1 MNRYLIVINIVIYL
15 IINPF
20 FSSYSFSNTENKNVK
35 YLKVKTFNLSKDKF
49 DYKSL
54 KKIGI
59 SKIFPRFRLV
69 GEESCKSNKRT
80 NKKWKNTIIFYGD
93 KNFLWGVRDYS
104 IGFTPQNGVRIYM
117 GIRKNNKIIF
127 KVIEAHER
135 WDNMLNWINGY
146 SLNLKN
152 ESIENA
158 LNQTLKGNYASS
170 GSYRRKCELRFTNLI
185 KTKDTYDH
193 LLNIKFIEKRQKEAL
208 EVMDRFG
215 VRFSQKYDFENIQLA
230 VKEIYDKEKKQEA
243 KEKAKKLAEEKAKK
257 EAEEKISK
265 ISEKFYETNI
275 TLINTHNIMEK
286 IVKEKNI
293 IKKDKEI
300 KKLNNLKV
308 QLNKF
313 FQKPIESYTHIEK
326 KKYAQLQ
333 VEYSVILRDYYNNG
347 IKSGEI
353 PYPNEYSKSLNKYLI
368 ILLTKIS
375 NTNHLYEGEMILN
388 DFKRKFSKSEWP
400 EGIDQKIQ
408 KYKELL
414 QTARLLIKES
424 NSRDLWQKF
433 IYPSNLHIKNVRL
446 FKQDIKNWASSSSEK
461 FKSFYNKKLYDVSVQ
476 KNLNELKE
484 KQKEEEDFFDKIS
497 N

>member
-1 MNRYLIVINIVIYL
+1 
-15 IINPF
+15 
-20 FSSYSFSNTENKNVK
+20 
-35 YLKVKTFNLSKDKF
+35 
-49 DYKSL
+49 
-54 KKIGI
+54 
-59 SKIFPRFRLV
+59 
-69 GEESCKSNKRT
+69 
-80 NKKWKNTIIFYGD
+80 
-93 KNFLWGVRDYS
+93 
-104 IGFTPQNGVRIYM
+104 
-117 GIRKNNKIIF
+117 
-127 KVIEAHER
+127 
-135 WDNMLNWINGY
+135 
-146 SLNLKN
+146 
-152 ESIENA
+152 
-158 LNQTLKGNYASS
+158 
-170 GSYRRKCELRFTNLI
+170 
-185 KTKDTYDH
+185 
-193 LLNIKFIEKRQKEAL
+193 
-208 EVMDRFG
+208 
-215 VRFSQKYDFENIQLA
+215 
-230 VKEIYDKEKKQEA
+230 
-243 KEKAKKLAEEKAKK
+243 
-257 EAEEKISK
+257 
-265 ISEKFYETNI
+265 
-275 TLINTHNIMEK
+275 MEK

-293 IKKDKEI
+293 IKKDNEI
-300 KKLNNLKV
+300 KELNNLKI

-347 IKSGEI
+347 IKSGDI
-353 PYPNEYSKSLNKYLI
+353 PYPNDYSKSLNKYLI
-368 ILLTKIS
+368 NLLTKIS

-400 EGIDQKIQ
+400 KGIDQKIQ

-484 KQKEEEDFFDKIS
+484 KQKKEEDFFDKIS